1 MRKLLP
7 PALLVVAACNTLP
20 PQVLPPPFG
29 PATPQ
34 DTHLFFPTGLAVTGD
49 GALLVANGNFNHAYD
64 GGTIV
69 GLPPD
74 FVAGFFTPN
83 LDCHVPV
90 GPAAGPRAP
99 PHPPP
104 TPPVK
109 IGHNPPPPA
118 PRPPPPPPL
127 PRAPATP

>member
-34 DTHLFFPTGLAVTGD
+34 DAHLFFPTGLAATAD

-64 GGTIV
+64 AGTVV
-69 GLPPD
+69 GLAPD
-74 FVAGFFTPN
+74 FVAGFFTRKLTCN
-83 LDCHVPV
+83 VPA
-90 GPAAGPRAP
+90 GAAAGARAQP
-99 PHPPP
+99 
-104 TPPVK
+104 
-109 IGHNPPPPA
+109 IPPPA
-118 PRPPPPPPL
+118 PPGVIGNYPRPPT
-127 PRAPATP
+127 PRPAGAPA